1 VTTRPIIIMAGG
13 TGGHIFPGLVVAREL
28 LAAGVPVAWIGTR
41 SGLEARL
48 VPDAGIELDEIR
60 ISGIRGKGLMTLLAA
75 PLRILRATMQAISH
89 LRRRRPGAVL
99 SMGGYA
105 AGPGGIAARILGIPL
120 VVHEQNSIPGSTNRI
135 LARFARTVC
144 EGFAGAFPPRAHALH
159 TGNPVRAQVA
169 ALPPPEQRFEQHTGP
184 TRVLV
189 LGGSLGAAALN
200 EVVPKALAALDEN
213 ERPEIWH
220 QAGSGHLET
229 AERAYA
235 EAGVQARVVPF
246 IDEIEQAYGWAD
258 LVICRAGGIT
268 LAELAAAGVASILI
282 PFPYAVED
290 HQTANARYLAAAG
303 AAELTAESS
312 LTAEGLAQRL
322 RALCG
327 DRTRLLSMARA
338 ARKLARADAGAQVAR
353 LCMEAAA

>member
-1 VTTRPIIIMAGG
+1 MTRPIIIMAGG

-28 LAAGVPVAWIGTR
+28 LAAGVPVAWIGTCG
-41 SGLEARL
+41 GLEAQL
-48 VPDAGIELDEIR
+48 VPAAGIELDEVR

-75 PLRILRATMQAISH
+75 PLRILRATVQAARH

-120 VVHEQNSIPGSTNRI
+120 VVHEQNSIPGNTNRI

-144 EGFAGAFPPRAHALH
+144 EGFAGAFPPGRHALH
-159 TGNPVRAQVA
+159 TGNPVRGSVA
-169 ALPPPEQRFEQHTGP
+169 DLPSPEQRFEQHTGP

-200 EVVPKALAALDEN
+200 DTVPQALAALDEN
-213 ERPEIWH
+213 ERPQIWH
-220 QAGSGHLET
+220 QAGGRNLEA
-229 AERAYA
+229 AEHAYA
-235 EAGVQARVVPF
+235 KAGVRARVVPF
-246 IDEIEQAYGWAD
+246 IDQMDQAYGWAD

-290 HQTANARYLAAAG
+290 HQTANARYLTTAG
-303 AAELTAESS
+303 AAELTTEAS
-312 LTAEGLAQRL
+312 LTAEGLAQRV

-327 DRTRLLSMARA
+327 DRARLLSMARA
-338 ARKLARADAGAQVAR
+338 ARELARPDAGAQVAR